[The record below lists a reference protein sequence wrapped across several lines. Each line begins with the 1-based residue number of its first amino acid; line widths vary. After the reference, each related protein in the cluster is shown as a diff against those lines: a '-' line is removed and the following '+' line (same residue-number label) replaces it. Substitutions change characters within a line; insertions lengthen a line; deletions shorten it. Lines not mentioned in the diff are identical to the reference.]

1 MFDLPLIIGSP
12 THHLNMTL
20 STMLPPRP
28 SRRLDEKVAIV
39 TGAGSLGD
47 GLGNGRATSIL
58 LAEAGATVLCAD
70 RDLATAE
77 RTVEMIVQ
85 EGGKA
90 ASIHANVSSEIDCDA
105 LVTAAKDQFGRLDI
119 LINNVGIMGAEG
131 TAVDADAKEWDRGLR
146 INVTGMMLMA
156 KYAIPLMLKNE
167 PGDGGIR
174 GSIVNMASIAGLQ
187 GGTPHLFYPTSKGAV
202 VNMTRAM
209 AYNHGHEGI
218 RVNCVCPGTLDL
230 GGSCSRLRSCCTANA
245 ENRNSAGFLYTPM
258 VNAGDGMSD
267 EIRGQRR
274 DQGLLK
280 TEGNAWDCAAAARF
294 LASDEARW
302 ITGTAMTVDAGVT
315 CSYSMP

>member
-1 MFDLPLIIGSP
+1 
-12 THHLNMTL
+12 MTP
-20 STMLPPRP
+20 STVFPPRP
-28 SRRLDEKVAIV
+28 SQRLDGKVAIV
-39 TGAGSLGD
+39 TGAGSIGD
-47 GLGNGRATSIL
+47 GLGNGRATSLL

-70 RDLATAE
+70 LGLTEAQRTA
-77 RTVEMIVQ
+77 EMIVQ

-90 ASIHANVSSEIDCDA
+90 DFICADVSSENDCEA
-105 LVTAAKDQFGRLDI
+105 VVTAAKRNFGRLDI

-131 TAVDADAKEWDRGLR
+131 TAVDADVDEWYRGMT
-146 INVTGMMLMA
+146 INVTSMVLMA

-187 GGTPHLFYPTSKGAV
+187 GGPPHLLYPTSKGAV

-218 RVNCVCPGTLDL
+218 RVNCVCPG
-230 GGSCSRLRSCCTANA
+230 
-245 ENRNSAGFLYTPM
+245 FLYTPM
-258 VNAGDGMSD
+258 VAGDGMSD
-267 EIRGQRR
+267 EIRDQRR
-274 DQGLLK
+274 RQGLLK
-280 TEGNAWDCAAAARF
+280 TEGNAWDCAAAVRF

-315 CSYSMP
+315 CSYAMP

>member
-1 MFDLPLIIGSP
+1 
-12 THHLNMTL
+12 MTL
-20 STMLPPRP
+20 STVLPPRP
-28 SRRLDEKVAIV
+28 SRRLDGKVAIV
-39 TGAGSLGD
+39 TGAGSHGD

-70 RDLATAE
+70 RDQATAQ

-90 ASIHANVSSEIDCDA
+90 ASIYADVSSEQDCEV
-105 LVTAAKDQFGRLDI
+105 LVKAAENQFGRLDI

-131 TAVDADAKEWDRGLR
+131 TAVEADANEWDQGLR

-156 KYAIPLMLKNE
+156 KFAIPLMLKNE

-187 GGTPHLFYPTSKGAV
+187 GGTPHLFYPTSKGAI

-218 RVNCVCPGTLDL
+218 RVNCVCPGTLL
-230 GGSCSRLRSCCTANA
+230 LPHLTFLVSNMPGILLTRGVII
-245 ENRNSAGFLYTPM
+245 GFLYTPM
-258 VNAGDGMSD
+258 VAGDGMSD
-267 EIRGQRR
+267 EIRDQRR
-274 DQGLLK
+274 RQGLLK
-280 TEGNAWDCAAAARF
+280 TEGNAWDCAAAVRF

>member
-1 MFDLPLIIGSP
+1 
-12 THHLNMTL
+12 MTP
-20 STMLPPRP
+20 STVFPPRP
-28 SRRLDEKVAIV
+28 SQRLDGKVAIV

-47 GLGNGRATSIL
+47 GLGNGRATSLL
-58 LAEAGATVLCAD
+58 LAEAGATVLCV
-70 RDLATAE
+70 DLGLDEARRTA
-77 RTVEMIVQ
+77 EMIVQ

-90 ASIHANVSSEIDCDA
+90 DFICADVRSEDDCEA
-105 LVTAAKDQFGRLDI
+105 IVTAAKTNFGRLDI

-131 TAVDADAKEWDRGLR
+131 TAVDADVDEWFQGMT
-146 INVTGMMLMA
+146 INVTSMVLMA

-187 GGTPHLFYPTSKGAV
+187 GGSPHLLYPTSKGAV

-209 AYNHGHEGI
+209 AYQHGHQGI
-218 RVNCVCPGTLDL
+218 RVNCVCPG
-230 GGSCSRLRSCCTANA
+230 
-245 ENRNSAGFLYTPM
+245 FLYTPM
-258 VNAGDGMSD
+258 VAGDGMSD
-267 EIRGQRR
+267 EIRDQRR
-274 DQGLLK
+274 RQGLLK
-280 TEGNAWDCAAAARF
+280 TEGNAWDCAAAVRF

>member
-1 MFDLPLIIGSP
+1 
-12 THHLNMTL
+12 MTL
-20 STMLPPRP
+20 STVLPPRP
-28 SRRLDEKVAIV
+28 SQRLDGKVAIV

-47 GLGNGRATSIL
+47 GLGNGRATCLL
-58 LAEAGATVLCAD
+58 LAEAGATVVCAD
-70 RDLATAE
+70 RDPATAE

-90 ASIHANVSSEIDCDA
+90 ASICADVSSEKDCET
-105 LVTAAKDQFGRLDI
+105 LVTRAKDTFGRLDI

-131 TAVDADAKEWDRGLR
+131 TAVETDAGEWDQGLR
-146 INVTGMMLMA
+146 VNVTSMMLMA

-187 GGTPHLFYPTSKGAV
+187 GGTPHLLYPTSKGAV

-218 RVNCVCPGTLDL
+218 RVNCVCPG
-230 GGSCSRLRSCCTANA
+230 
-245 ENRNSAGFLYTPM
+245 FLYTPM
-258 VNAGDGMSD
+258 VAGDGMSD
-267 EIRGQRR
+267 EMRDQRR
-274 DQGLLK
+274 RQGLLK
-280 TEGNAWDCAAAARF
+280 TEGNAWDCAAAVRF

>member
-1 MFDLPLIIGSP
+1 
-12 THHLNMTL
+12 MTL
-20 STMLPPRP
+20 STVLPPRP
-28 SRRLDEKVAIV
+28 SRRLDGKVAIV

-47 GLGNGRATSIL
+47 GLGNGRAISIL
-58 LAEAGATVLCAD
+58 LAEDGATVLCAD

-90 ASIHANVSSEIDCDA
+90 ASVYADVSSEGDCEK
-105 LVTAAKDQFGRLDI
+105 LVKAAEEKFGRLDI
-119 LINNVGIMGAEG
+119 LVNNVGIMGAEG
-131 TAVDADAKEWDRGLR
+131 TAVEADAEEWDKGLR

-156 KYAIPLMLKNE
+156 KYAIPLMLKNQ

-174 GSIVNMASIAGLQ
+174 GNIVNMASIAGLQ
-187 GGTPHLFYPTSKGAV
+187 GGTAHLFYPTSKGAI

-218 RVNCVCPGTLDL
+218 RANCVCP
-230 GGSCSRLRSCCTANA
+230 
-245 ENRNSAGFLYTPM
+245 GFLYTPM
-258 VNAGDGMSD
+258 VAGDGMPD
-267 EIRGQRR
+267 EVRDQRR
-274 DQGLLK
+274 RQGLLK
-280 TEGNAWDCAAAARF
+280 TEGNAWDCAAAVRF